1 MQVRVK
7 LWGTTIGYLNQ
18 NENEPVS
25 FQYDRDFLRSGIE
38 VSPITMPL
46 SEQSFIFPGLS
57 ENTFKGLPGLFV
69 DSLPDRFGTTV
80 IARYLESQGR
90 LYSELTTAEKLCY
103 IGTRGVGALEYEP
116 NHMVDVPDRY
126 IDLDSLTRL
135 AETILT
141 EKKMI
146 EIPKSDEMMAQLLKM
161 SSSVGGARA
170 KALIAWN
177 RETGQIRSGQVTA
190 GDGYEYWLLKF
201 DGISNN
207 KDHEVVPDDGEHTKT
222 EFAYYLMAK
231 DAGIV
236 MEKCELYE
244 ERGFHHFVT
253 RRFDRNPNTGEKV
266 HMLSLGAIAHFDFN
280 TPRVNSYEEAIMV
293 MARLGLGQ
301 NEIEQFYRRMVF
313 NEYVKNYDDHVKN
326 ISFLMDK
333 KGVWSL
339 SPAYDITFSYKP
351 ESFWVSAHQMLI
363 HGKAENITEED
374 LLATAKIANIRKNKA
389 KQIIDEVLGAVKR
402 WEKYAEDAGVS
413 EKKMI
418 MISEKLRK

>member
-1 MQVRVK
+1 
-7 LWGTTIGYLNQ
+7 
-18 NENEPVS
+18 
-25 FQYDRDFLRSGIE
+25 
-38 VSPITMPL
+38 
-46 SEQSFIFPGLS
+46 
-57 ENTFKGLPGLFV
+57 
-69 DSLPDRFGTTV
+69 
-80 IARYLESQGR
+80 
-90 LYSELTTAEKLCY
+90 
-103 IGTRGVGALEYEP
+103 
-116 NHMVDVPDRY
+116 
-126 IDLDSLTRL
+126 
-135 AETILT
+135 
-141 EKKMI
+141 
-146 EIPKSDEMMAQLLKM
+146 
-161 SSSVGGARA
+161 
-170 KALIAWN
+170 
-177 RETGQIRSGQVTA
+177 
-190 GDGYEYWLLKF
+190 
-201 DGISNN
+201 
-207 KDHEVVPDDGEHTKT
+207 
-222 EFAYYLMAK
+222 
-231 DAGIV
+231 
-236 MEKCELYE
+236 
-244 ERGFHHFVT
+244 
-253 RRFDRNPNTGEKV
+253 
-266 HMLSLGAIAHFDFN
+266 
-280 TPRVNSYEEAIMV
+280 MV